1 MNWQKLR
8 ADCFQLEEFHLSLLE
23 QIDKENWWNIWVPK
37 KFGCSELSFSEGL
50 KLLKK
55 NYQRPM
61 AAWDG
66 RLLFAAA
73 PIFSSEIWMILPLGR
88 SSEAIPECALVA
100 AGR

>member
-50 KLLKK
+50 KLLKIIRDRWQPGMDG
-55 NYQRPM
+55 YSLQRRQFFRRKS
-61 AAWDG
+61 G
-66 RLLFAAA
+66 
-73 PIFSSEIWMILPLGR
+73 
-88 SSEAIPECALVA
+88 
-100 AGR
+100 